1 MKKGEIYTFTT
12 LYVYT
17 YFNSTVRAT
26 ATPTI
31 IDLPIST
38 SLRSH
43 AESQTTQEEQ
53 YIKYDIIKNAEL
65 AFSSISVHPQDNF
78 VPFLQ

>member
-53 YIKYDIIKNAEL
+53 YIKYDIINNAEL
-65 AFSSISVHPQDNF
+65 AFFSISVHPQDNF